1 MKLLHL
7 IFVLSFTI
15 STYAQFKLDTTKK
28 VNFLAVPILF
38 RTPETGWAYGL
49 SSSASFKTSF
59 KADSL
64 TRTSVIQLM
73 GIFSQRQQNI
83 QAIDATIYFPK
94 ENYILYFQSSHS
106 YFPDNLWGIGQNT
119 TNDARE
125 RFATQQFYL
134 TPHLKKRVW
143 KRLFT
148 GAIIDYQNL
157 IKINYQTNGVF
168 EKDVVFG
175 RNPYQILGLGLS
187 LSYDTRNV
195 AFWPTKGVFFQTQ
208 GVTYNSE
215 IASDYDFN
223 KWMMEFRFFKSLAKN
238 HIVAGQIHH
247 LYNDGDVPFRSLSSF
262 GGANQMRGFYQGR
275 FKDKSM
281 YSLIIEYRPCLFW
294 KLSAC
299 VFAGAGNVYSQFN
312 QIDLNQ
318 LKYSFGGGLRMA
330 ILENEK
336 LHLRID
342 YGYSDAYNQGFYFTI
357 GECF

>member
-1 MKLLHL
+1 LKLFLF
-7 IFVLSFTI
+7 IFFSCILFDGI
-15 STYAQFKLDTTKK
+15 AQFKIDTTKK

-59 KADSL
+59 KSDTL

-94 ENYILYFQSSHS
+94 ESYILYFQSSHS
-106 YFPDNLWGIGQNT
+106 YFPDNLWGIGQHTN
-119 TNDARE
+119 NDALE
-125 RFATQQFYL
+125 RFASQQFFL
-134 TPHLKKRVW
+134 TPHFKKRIW
-143 KRLFT
+143 KRLFA
-148 GAIIDYQNL
+148 GAIADYQNL
-157 IKINYQTNGVF
+157 ININYQQNGVF
-168 EKDVVFG
+168 DKEVVFG
-175 RNPYQILGLGLS
+175 RSPYQILGLGLS

-208 GVTYNSE
+208 GVTYNS
-215 IASDYDFN
+215 ALVSDYDFT
-223 KWMMEFRFFKSLAKN
+223 KWMMEFRFFKSIAKN
-238 HIVAGQIHH
+238 HILAGQIHH
-247 LYNDGDVPFRSLSSF
+247 VYNEGNVPFRSLSSF

-281 YSLIIEYRPCLFW
+281 YSVIVEYRPYLFW

-299 VFAGAGNVYSQFN
+299 VFAGTGNVYSQFN
-312 QIDLNQ
+312 QINLNQ

-330 ILENEK
+330 ILEKEK
-336 LHLRID
+336 LHLRVD